1 MEEYIVN
8 NKHIAVNVFD
18 KVRNE
23 LDAYFLGYLFC
34 DGAYHRPTHKRNHRM
49 SVSSTNIEIIDAFVE
64 HYQPTS
70 SPMERSPNSNESL
83 GIHGKLNYKNFVLS
97 SKFSPYLEKFG
108 VMTLKKDRIYQ
119 NIPKKFFS
127 SFLLGCFDADGSI
140 SWGKRKDRNRLWA
153 DFKITHNGL
162 PFLKK
167 LQTQIYNDF
176 KISSFVAKKS
186 EKEDCYVLRFSER
199 TDVAKM
205 FDILYENTPSIF
217 NARKQ
222 NHYEQYVKELRA

>member
-8 NKHIAVNVFD
+8 NKRIVVNVFE
-18 KVRNE
+18 KVRDD

-34 DGAYHRPTHKRNHRM
+34 DGAYHCATHKRNHRM
-49 SVSSTNIEIIDAFVE
+49 SVSSTDIEIINSFVE
-64 HYQPTS
+64 QYQPTS
-70 SPMERSPNSNESL
+70 DPMERSPNSNESR

-153 DFKITHNGL
+153 DFKITHSSL
-162 PFLKK
+162 SFLKK
-167 LQTQIYNDF
+167 LQTQIYSDF
-176 KISSFVAKKS
+176 NIGSFVTKKS
-186 EKEDCYVLRFSER
+186 ENEDCYVLRFSER

-205 FDILYENTPSIF
+205 FDILYSKLPLIF
-217 NARKQ
+217 NTKKKY
-222 NHYEQYVKELRA
+222 HYEQYVKELRA